1 MIYLSLIPLTSS
13 RFAPTRNE
21 EWAEQRTWIR
31 IVTDDYRFLSFSI
44 TDPRHVTGKVT
55 LSCKRFYQA
64 PPTLP
69 ALTMAGNFRLEKLS
83 TGFPTIAKIIPRLHR
98 SAISWNIWWDP
109 ALRVNSIPWNV
120 TYAEVSWIRELS
132 SWIST
137 SSNRIAPIFD
147 RNFSKNRFRLIRTV
161 TEGT

>member
-44 TDPRHVTGKVT
+44 TDPRDVTGKVT

-69 ALTMAGNFRLEKLS
+69 AIDNGWKFSAGKAFHGVPNDRQN
-83 TGFPTIAKIIPRLHR
+83 H
-98 SAISWNIWWDP
+98 SAIT
-109 ALRVNSIPWNV
+109 SIRDLLEYLV
-120 TYAEVSWIRELS
+120 GSCASR
-132 SWIST
+132 
-137 SSNRIAPIFD
+137 
-147 RNFSKNRFRLIRTV
+147 
-161 TEGT
+161 